1 MTFNCDQCDASYTV
15 RSSLSNHKRL
25 KHGHLKTF
33 SCQHCKYE
41 TKEKQN
47 FVKHVRSKHDKI
59 KEICIHCEKSFSE
72 KSNLSKHVRKFHP
85 KIVQDQNKNL
95 DKMRLAQK
103 LINGDDEYTMK
114 KLFGE
119 KIHRNII
126 KHAVHEANIPI
137 RYQESYEIYMKEKKS
152 DDSGINSN
160 QSEMFEDNR
169 ELSKIYDLLQRM
181 TNKNV

>member
-15 RSSLSNHKRL
+15 RSSFSNHKRL
-25 KHGHLKTF
+25 KHGHLKSF

-85 KIVQDQNKNL
+85 EIVQDQNKTKKIVSDLVTSNKRKRVEEVVPPPQPVFPTQAFPSPESEPTPL
-95 DKMRLAQK
+95 PQILPQEAPPFFLFYMRFCITEL
-103 LINGDDEYTMK
+103 M
-114 KLFGE
+114 
-119 KIHRNII
+119 
-126 KHAVHEANIPI
+126 
-137 RYQESYEIYMKEKKS
+137 
-152 DDSGINSN
+152 
-160 QSEMFEDNR
+160 NR
-169 ELSKIYDLLQRM
+169 Q
-181 TNKNV
+181 T